1 MQLPFDIC
9 LLILLL
15 SEMFLSSDED
25 NQPGT
30 LVTTELEELIYHLS
44 LHVRH
49 VEMCSRMV
57 SSQRLPEAGVPQ
69 TGLPG

>member
-1 MQLPFDIC
+1 MQLPLDIC

-25 NQPGT
+25 NQPGIHF
-30 LVTTELEELIYHLS
+30 TTELEELIYHLS
-44 LHVRH
+44 PHVRH

-57 SSQRLPEAGVPQ
+57 SSERLPEARVP
-69 TGLPG
+69 